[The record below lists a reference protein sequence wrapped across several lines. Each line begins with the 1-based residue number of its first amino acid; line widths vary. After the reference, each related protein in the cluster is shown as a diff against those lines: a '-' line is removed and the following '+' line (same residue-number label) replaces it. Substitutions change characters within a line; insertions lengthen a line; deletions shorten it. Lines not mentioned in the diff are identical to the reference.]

1 MPDVNRDFVELAQRQ
16 GWYSEALMTRI
27 AEEGHIHFPE
37 VPAEVQRVFVTAH
50 DVTPEWHIQTQAAF
64 QAFVDS
70 AISKTCNFAR
80 EATEQ
85 DVREIYLMAYDLDC
99 KGVTVYRDASRPQQV
114 LSTGKTAR
122 EVSGVPAPQ
131 PATELESQLADA
143 RERLHRYE
151 HTVEELA
158 AKLRDAEDRLQVRRT
173 KRTRPAA
180 LRGTTRRMPSPLGD
194 LYVTINEDETGK
206 PFEVFATLGK
216 AGGAAMADVEA
227 IGRLIS
233 LALRSGIP
241 LSDIYQQ
248 LRGISCDRA
257 VGIGPNK
264 VLSVP
269 DAIAQALAQ
278 HEREKAGV
286 QQELLPIPRPVAPVV
301 TQIEMQPTADFSY
314 DPGESFIGTCPECS
328 SGLQFMEGC
337 VKCLACG
344 YSECG

>member
-1 MPDVNRDFVELAQRQ
+1 
-16 GWYSEALMTRI
+16 
-27 AEEGHIHFPE
+27 
-37 VPAEVQRVFVTAH
+37 
-50 DVTPEWHIQTQAAF
+50 
-64 QAFVDS
+64 
-70 AISKTCNFAR
+70 
-80 EATEQ
+80 
-85 DVREIYLMAYDLDC
+85 
-99 KGVTVYRDASRPQQV
+99 QV

-122 EVSGVPAPQ
+122 EASGTPAP
-131 PATELESQLADA
+131 AAAASADTEAHLADA

-151 HTVEELA
+151 HAIEELSR
-158 AKLRDAEDRLQVRRT
+158 KLRDAEERLQTRRH
-173 KRTRPAA
+173 KRVRPAA

-194 LYVTINEDETGK
+194 LYVTINEDESSK

-241 LSDIYQQ
+241 MSEIYQQ

-278 HEREKAGV
+278 HEREKEGV
-286 QQELLPIPRPVAPVV
+286 QQELLPVARPVSAAATPAPEPV
-301 TQIEMQPTADFSY
+301 QAALDFNY
-314 DPGESFIGTCPECS
+314 DP
-328 SGLQFMEGC
+328 
-337 VKCLACG
+337 
-344 YSECG
+344 